1 MTTDLNSLFQLPTST
16 LIAST
21 RDLVESIGTS
31 SYSEALPLRHY
42 RCQVG
47 DHVICRPDMDPD
59 TDEIECADGETLVS
73 IFKILNF
80 VCLFLPS

>member
-1 MTTDLNSLFQLPTST
+1 MFHNLLQLPTST

-21 RDLVESIGTS
+21 RALVESMGTS

-73 IFKILNF
+73 TLTFTLKLQF
-80 VCLFLPS
+80 TCSLPS

>member
-1 MTTDLNSLFQLPTST
+1 M
-16 LIAST
+16 
-21 RDLVESIGTS
+21 GTS

-73 IFKILNF
+73 TYRLTAYELEL
-80 VCLFLPS
+80 CLFIFTIVVAKYQP